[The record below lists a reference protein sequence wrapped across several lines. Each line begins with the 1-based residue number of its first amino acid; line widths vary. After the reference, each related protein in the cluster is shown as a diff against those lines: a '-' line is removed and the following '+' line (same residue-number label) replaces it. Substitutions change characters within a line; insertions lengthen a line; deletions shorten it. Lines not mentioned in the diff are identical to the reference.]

1 MVVRCDFA
9 FREFELG
16 HRIEIETE
24 IGTLAFPG
32 TREQQPHRMIRI
44 EEERGPR
51 RMRCCRILRSMLVKW
66 PIGIVFEMIRVEGL
80 LGQALGAHL
89 RPR

>member
-1 MVVRCDFA
+1 M
-9 FREFELG
+9 
-16 HRIEIETE
+16 EIEAE

-32 TREQQPHRMIRI
+32 TREQQPHRKIRI

-51 RMRCCRILRSMLVKW
+51 RMRCCQTLRSMPAKW
-66 PIGIVFEMIRVEGL
+66 LIEIGSGMIRVGGL
-80 LGQALGAHL
+80 LGRALGAHL